1 MQGVETGAM
10 AENDAE
16 TFAARLRRVMR
27 QYGIRTQRELAE
39 LSGIDVTYL
48 NRIINGRIDQPTF
61 ETVRRLADALGVPI
75 GLLAPQ
81 YINDR
86 APAERQPVPT
96 VFTDAFSELDLL
108 TDDEV
113 ITYVES
119 KPGEYFRR
127 QMAIQKERRTR
138 ASYVNLCRAIM
149 RAWTSNAQLAIDA
162 SLVNEH

>member
-1 MQGVETGAM
+1 M

-27 QYGIRTQRELAE
+27 QYGIRTQRELAD

-75 GLLAPQ
+75 SLLAPQ
-81 YINDR
+81 FASD
-86 APAERQPVPT
+86 APPAREPVPA
-96 VFTDAFSELDLL
+96 VFADAFSELDLL

-113 ITYVES
+113 VAYVES
-119 KPGEYFRR
+119 KPGAYFRR

-138 ASYVNLCRAIM
+138 ASYVSLCRAIM